1 MSMTNRRMS
10 LVAGLLMLAA
20 GLVNITFLTIIF
32 TRIVDPKEIIRVI
45 WVISPFPYVG
55 LAIGFGGNVALSNI
69 LAVIYILG
77 ILLSII
83 GSVFVLRR
91 MAWGLSL
98 IGSVGTLIC
107 IPLLG
112 IAAIV
117 LILMIKCQ
125 A

>member
-1 MSMTNRRMS
+1 MI
-10 LVAGLLMLAA
+10 AGLLMLAA
-20 GLVNITFLTIIF
+20 GLFNISFLIVVF
-32 TRIVDPKEIIRVI
+32 TRIVDPKEIIRVV

-55 LAIGFGGNVALSNI
+55 LAIGFGGNVALSNT

-91 MAWGLSL
+91 RAWGLAL

-117 LILMIKCQ
+117 LILILKSRG
-125 A
+125 